1 MKLWAR
7 ADRHHG
13 RFVPALTRM
22 VGGEL
27 VVLALG
33 LLLAAELI
41 AKHTLT
47 LVRPIGL
54 PHRDPPRLSS
64 VVSEN
69 DWSSQAAVFF
79 GHPREG
85 ARQLRMARVVSRSTK

>member
-1 MKLWAR
+1 
-7 ADRHHG
+7 
-13 RFVPALTRM
+13 M

-54 PHRDPPRLSS
+54 PHRDSPRLSS

-85 ARQLRMARVVSRSTK
+85 ARQLRMASVVSRSTK